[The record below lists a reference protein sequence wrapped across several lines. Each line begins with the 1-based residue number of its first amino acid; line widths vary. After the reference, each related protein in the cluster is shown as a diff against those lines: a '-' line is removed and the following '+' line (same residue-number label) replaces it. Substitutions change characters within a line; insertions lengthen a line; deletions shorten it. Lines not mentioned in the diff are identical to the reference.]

1 MRRGRD
7 EWAWRLSVCGPRRY
21 RFCVAARDGLTEG
34 YIAARRVTPGSSRIL
49 GKREAAIITDLVVP
63 FDNRSLSRALIARVV
78 SFADG
83 IGAAVALAATTVP
96 SYRNVYASLG
106 FLSPDFPILGR
117 RLARSA
123 PQFRWL
129 PRGPGAGL
137 ADMTTSLSLSDSDVD
152 LNL

>member
-96 SYRNVYASLG
+96 SYRNAYASCRRTFPYSG
-106 FLSPDFPILGR
+106 DDWPAVPLSSCGYR
-117 RLARSA
+117 AV
-123 PQFRWL
+123 
-129 PRGPGAGL
+129 RGQAL
-137 ADMTTSLSLSDSDVD
+137 RT
-152 LNL
+152 